1 LRNSQKRNELL
12 VEASTDAIFIETL
25 DGKILDCNSMA
36 SKIYGYTHEQLC
48 QMTVKDIVPPG
59 SELIM
64 PETAEGYIED
74 QGLVSETLN
83 IRADGTLFPVEL
95 SLRLATIEGVQVVVA
110 YVRDI
115 TERKQTEREI
125 IESEAKF
132 RDLADTTAAG
142 IFIHR
147 GEQYLYVNPAW
158 CRMTE
163 FSADELK
170 NLKVTE
176 NIPEDQA
183 EEVRQRT
190 LIHLRGIQD
199 VDSYELYYK
208 TKNGVWRWFAVN
220 SGLINFEGSRAV
232 IGTAVDVTARK
243 QREHEMEVIAQIS
256 EILRQN
262 TSLNEISSAILD
274 KIPDFLNVDAALI
287 CLDNKREGELLHYHG
302 VGTWKALEGIT
313 LPRGQGL
320 AYHVM
325 DSGELYVNHTPASDP
340 YFNFPELV
348 QSMATLAGT
357 PLIAQGKTLGALIV
371 GSDHPM
377 AEFELRLLVTVADI
391 TANGLQR
398 ARLYDQSLQ
407 PTQELLNAYNA
418 TLEGWALALELR
430 DKETQGHSKRIAEQ
444 TIRLARRMGYDESQ
458 MENLRQGALLHD
470 IGKMGIPD
478 TVLLKPGTLTEAEW
492 AIMRKHPVY
501 ARDMLSQIP
510 FFKGSIDIPY
520 CHHEWWDGTGYPQG
534 LEGKQIPLAARI
546 FAIVDAWD
554 ALISNRPYR
563 KAWDKKEALKHIVNQ
578 AGTHFDPEVVDAF
591 VKMLQEE
598 GE

>member
-1 LRNSQKRNELL
+1 
-12 VEASTDAIFIETL
+12 
-25 DGKILDCNSMA
+25 
-36 SKIYGYTHEQLC
+36 
-48 QMTVKDIVPPG
+48 
-59 SELIM
+59 
-64 PETAEGYIED
+64 
-74 QGLVSETLN
+74 
-83 IRADGTLFPVEL
+83 
-95 SLRLATIEGVQVVVA
+95 
-110 YVRDI
+110 
-115 TERKQTEREI
+115 
-125 IESEAKF
+125 
-132 RDLADTTAAG
+132 
-142 IFIHR
+142 
-147 GEQYLYVNPAW
+147 
-158 CRMTE
+158 
-163 FSADELK
+163 
-170 NLKVTE
+170 
-176 NIPEDQA
+176 
-183 EEVRQRT
+183 
-190 LIHLRGIQD
+190 
-199 VDSYELYYK
+199 
-208 TKNGVWRWFAVN
+208 
-220 SGLINFEGSRAV
+220 
-232 IGTAVDVTARK
+232 VDVTARK

-274 KIPDFLNVDAALI
+274 KIPDFLNVDATLI
-287 CLDNKREGELLHYHG
+287 CLDNKRESELLQYHG
-302 VGTWKALEGIT
+302 IGTWKALEGIT
-313 LPRGQGL
+313 LPRGKGL

-325 DSGELYVNHTPASDP
+325 DSGKLYVNRAPASDP
-340 YFNFPELV
+340 FFNFPELV
-348 QSMATLAGT
+348 QSMATLAGV

-371 GSDHPM
+371 GSEHPM
-377 AEFELRLLVTVADI
+377 AEYELRLLTTVADI

-398 ARLYDQSLQ
+398 ASLYDQSLQ
-407 PTQELLNAYNA
+407 QTQELLNAYNA